1 VKYSCSLLLG
11 ALWTTVTGL
20 AVAASPTS
28 ASEFDRAV
36 ERLRVAKYPAQIA
49 ALRRVWSTWDR
60 FDPAR
65 IEATI
70 ESATTAPNLDPAA
83 RVYAGLLGAFART
96 RRGDFSAAKQRIKS
110 LGFVD
115 KWLVVGPFDNEGKAG
130 LFKDFAP
137 ELEFGEPIAFGRAYQ
152 GKERQVR
159 WRAIPGEAF
168 PYGWID
174 LGSLLRPQKKIC
186 AYVTTFVHSTKSTKA
201 ARPISIW
208 IGASGAFE
216 LFFNGEP
223 QLRDELYREHDI
235 DRFASV
241 VDLQPGFNDI
251 TVKLCGDE
259 HEPMLSV
266 RLADAEGRP
275 DATLEVTNDAKAGEQ
290 ARTLIHGRLQAKPSA
305 PAAAAKGI
313 DAKHPASSSSAAK
326 GERLSAKPDKRVSG
340 PVTLFERAISG
351 KAPTAESQAQY
362 AEYLLLTGGDDPSLH
377 LARDLAVKAAEREP
391 SIENLLLAA
400 ALGED
405 RNQRARWIEA
415 AEAKAK
421 ELGAEDYRVLLGR
434 AALERGGP
442 NPPRAFESYGRVL
455 EADPN
460 NVEALVQRASL
471 YSAVGLPR
479 TALLSLDRALEN
491 NPTSVRLLGA
501 RAERLRELGRSSEAM
516 DVERRYANL
525 RFDDGA
531 WLGHMIELS
540 LARHDRKAASWW
552 VGRLLDM
559 SPHGPWAIALAARTY
574 EQMGQFD
581 RAIDAYERA
590 LTLAPEDTQVLRR
603 YANLRG
609 SLNQRREQLALLR
622 RVIELMPQDKE
633 TRDYIEHLEPK
644 RDSSDERYAWTSQQ
658 FLPLR
663 LAPANGEN
671 RRTLRDLTVTT
682 VFPNGLSST
691 FRQIVFQPLTDA
703 AAAMTRQ
710 YAFQYQADRQ
720 IVQLRGAKVYRAD
733 GSTDEAIES
742 GEAAANDPSIS
753 MYTSARNFYI
763 QFPRLNPMDVVEL
776 RYRMEDAVPRNEYA
790 DYFGDV
796 AYLQSDEPVHN
807 AEYVLVT
814 PKSRRMFFDT
824 NLDGRLKHEV
834 KEAGESRIDRFFAAA
849 LPPINPEPKMPP
861 FPEVAGFVHAST
873 FDSWQ
878 TMGSWYWGFVKDQF
892 DSDEETRRLARRITE
907 QATTELDKV
916 KAVYGWV
923 VKNTRY
929 VALEFGVY
937 GYKPYRA
944 VQTVTRGWGDCKDK
958 ATAIVTLLKSLGI
971 DATIVILRTQMRG
984 DFNSKIASLAP
995 FDHAIAYVP
1004 SLDLYLDG
1012 TAEGVGTRELP
1023 VMDRGALALRIH
1035 EGKPKLVRLP
1045 DHGIA
1050 PDRITREVAAQL
1062 EPDGSGLI
1070 ELHSQ
1075 ISGSAAPEYR
1085 HSLEATATRRERM
1098 TVELGQE
1105 FPGLMLLPGAPGFA
1119 ASGLDDIEKDVAI
1132 ELRGKTPELARRENG
1147 QLSLAVTPGIRLS
1160 PAYAALSERRH
1171 DVRVMG
1177 LPEYDQTFT
1186 VKLPPGHT
1194 VLAAP
1199 QAARRSGPFGSYSVE
1214 IEQQASKVTVR
1225 ARLTVSKQRILPSE
1239 YAKFREFCAE
1249 VDSAFGKRLVVG
1261 RP

>member
-1 VKYSCSLLLG
+1 MKYRCSLLLG
-11 ALWTTVTGL
+11 ALWFTVTGL

-36 ERLRVAKYPAQIA
+36 DHLKASQYPAQIA

-70 ESATTAPNLDPAA
+70 ESATTFPTMAPAA

-96 RRGDFSAAKQRIKS
+96 RRGDFSAAKERVKS

-115 KWLVVGPFDNEGKAG
+115 KWLVVGPFDNEGKSG

-137 ELEFGEPIAFGRAYQ
+137 ELEFGEPITFGRAYQ

-159 WRAIPGEAF
+159 WRSIPVEAF

-186 AYVTTFVHSTKSTKA
+186 AYVTTFVHSTKSAKQP
-201 ARPISIW
+201 RPISIW

-216 LFFNGEP
+216 LFFNGEA
-223 QLRDELYREHDI
+223 QYRDESYRGHDI
-235 DRFASV
+235 DRYASV
-241 VDLQPGFNDI
+241 VELQPGYNDV

-259 HEPMLSV
+259 HEPMLSL
-266 RLADAEGRP
+266 RLADAAGRP
-275 DATLEVTNDAKAGEQ
+275 DITLEASNDAKAGEQ
-290 ARTLIHGRLQAKPSA
+290 ARALVGKRQSAKATGQKGIAASTAPSA
-305 PAAAAKGI
+305 VPAVAG
-313 DAKHPASSSSAAK
+313 AKHAEKPADRLAWPAK
-326 GERLSAKPDKRVSG
+326 AVAG
-340 PVTLFERAISG
+340 PITLFERATSA
-351 KAPTAESQAQY
+351 KSTTAEDQAEY
-362 AEYLLLTGGDDPSLH
+362 AEYLLLTGGDDPTQH
-377 LARDLAVKAAEREP
+377 LARDLAIKAAEQDP

-405 RNQRARWIEA
+405 RNQRARWIER
-415 AEAKAK
+415 AEAKVKAQ
-421 ELGAEDYRVLLGR
+421 AIDDYRVELAR
-434 AALERGGP
+434 AALERSGP
-442 NPPRAFESYGRVL
+442 NPPRAFEAYGRVL
-455 EADPN
+455 ALEPN
-460 NVEALVQRASL
+460 NVEAVVQRASL

-479 TALLSLDRALEN
+479 TALLSLERALED

-540 LARHDRKAASWW
+540 LARHDRKATTWW
-552 VGRLLDM
+552 VGRLLEM
-559 SPHGPWAIALAARTY
+559 SPHGPWALALAARTY
-574 EQMGQFD
+574 EQMGEFEK
-581 RAIDAYERA
+581 AVDAYERA
-590 LTLAPEDTQVLRR
+590 LGLAPEDTQVLRR

-609 SLNQRREQLALLR
+609 SLNQRREQMALLR
-622 RVIELMPQDKE
+622 RAIELMPQDKD

-644 RDSSDERYAWTSQQ
+644 RDASDERYAWTSQQ
-658 FLPLR
+658 FLPMR
-663 LAPANGEN
+663 LASAKGEN

-703 AAAMTRQ
+703 AAATTRQ

-807 AEYVLVT
+807 AEYVLIT

-824 NLDGRLKHEV
+824 NLDGQLKHDV
-834 KEAGESRIDRFFAAA
+834 KESGDNRIDRFFAAS

-878 TMGSWYWGFVKDQF
+878 TMGAWYWGFVKDQF

-907 QATTELDKV
+907 SAKTDLEKA

-929 VALEFGVY
+929 VALELGVY

-984 DFNSKIASLAP
+984 DFHSKIASLAP

-1023 VMDRGALALRIH
+1023 VMDRGALGLRIH
-1035 EGKPKLVRLP
+1035 EGKPLLVRLP
-1045 DHGIA
+1045 DRGIA
-1050 PDRITREVAAQL
+1050 TDRVGREITAQL
-1062 EPDGSGLI
+1062 EPDGSGTV
-1070 ELHSQ
+1070 ELHST
-1075 ISGSAAPEYR
+1075 ITGSAAPEYR
-1085 HSLEATATRRERM
+1085 HSLEAEATRRERM
-1098 TVELGQE
+1098 TADLGHE
-1105 FPGLMLLPGAPGFA
+1105 FPGLTLVAGPQGFA
-1119 ASGLDDIEKDVAI
+1119 ATGLDDIEQDVSI
-1132 ELRGKTPELARRENG
+1132 DLRGKTPELARRENG
-1147 QLSLAVTPGIRLS
+1147 QLSLAVTPGVRLS
-1160 PAYAALSERRH
+1160 PSYAALSERRQ
-1171 DVRVMG
+1171 DVRILGV
-1177 LPEYDQTFT
+1177 PEYDQTFT
-1186 VKLPPGHT
+1186 VRLPAGHT
-1194 VLAAP
+1194 VIAAP
-1199 QAARRSGPFGSYSVE
+1199 QSARGSGPFGSYSVE
-1214 IEQQASKVTVR
+1214 TEQQ
-1225 ARLTVSKQRILPSE
+1225 P
-1239 YAKFREFCAE
+1239 
-1249 VDSAFGKRLVVG
+1249 
-1261 RP
+1261 